1 MVNAQRGDL
10 IFDGGSMKKN
20 ISICFRTSS
29 VVLNDLKR
37 IAREGHKS
45 VSNVIESIIY
55 DQLKTVR
62 ELNGI
67 GQERRRY
74 KRKKV
79 SLPAFIMSARSLEK
93 EFEPG
98 TVLDISMGGIR
109 FSVPKEKKLVMQTA
123 GDDPEFSVIFILPH
137 ESRPVN
143 IKCRS
148 MQTYDEPDT
157 FQVGAVLLDADF
169 NSYQALNN
177 YLN

>member
-1 MVNAQRGDL
+1 
-10 IFDGGSMKKN
+10 MKKN

-29 VVLNDLKR
+29 AIRNDLKK
-37 IAREGHKS
+37 IARDERKS
-45 VSNVIESIIY
+45 VSNVIESVIY
-55 DQLKTVR
+55 QHLKTAQ

-74 KRKKV
+74 QRKKV
-79 SLPAFIMSARSLEK
+79 SLPAFIMSTNCPEK

-109 FSVPKEKKLVMQTA
+109 FSVPKGTKLDVQA
-123 GDDPEFSVIFILPH
+123 EGNDSEFSVIFILPN
-137 ESRPVN
+137 ESRPVKV
-143 IKCRS
+143 KCRT
-148 MQTYDEPDT
+148 MQACDDMDT

-169 NSYQALNN
+169 NSYQALHN